1 VPTTITLQPNA
12 KVNLGLHITG
22 RREDG
27 YHLLQTALVPVPELH
42 DTLSITAASE
52 LTQPELSVVGVTLSG
67 DPNDNLVIRAW
78 RLLKEWSPTLPAV
91 GVLLEKR
98 IPAGAGLGGGSSDAA
113 AMLRGLV
120 ELFELDISHDQLATL
135 ALTLGAD
142 VPFFLINEPRYATGI
157 GEVLSPLD
165 VDLKGY
171 QIELITPAIHS
182 DTREAYRNLKP
193 EHWSGNRQLNAL
205 LKQPVATWRD
215 TVRNDF
221 EPSVFKRYPVLAE
234 LKESLY
240 QRGAVYASMSGSGS
254 AIYGLFERDV

>member
-1 VPTTITLQPNA
+1 MPTTITLQPNA

-22 RREDG
+22 KRADG

-42 DTLSITAASE
+42 DTLTITAAPE
-52 LTQPELSVVGVTLSG
+52 LTKPELEVVGASLNG
-67 DPNDNLVIRAW
+67 DPQDNLVMRAW
-78 RLLKEWSPTLPAV
+78 RQLKEWSPTLPAV
-91 GVLLEKR
+91 RVLLDKR

-120 ELFELDISHDQLATL
+120 EMFELSISLDKLSSMAVN
-135 ALTLGAD
+135 LGAD
-142 VPFFLINEPRYATGI
+142 VPFFLVNEPRYATGI
-157 GEVLSPLD
+157 GEVMSRLE
-165 VDLKGY
+165 VGLKGY
-171 QIELITPAIHS
+171 RIELITPAIHS
-182 DTREAYRNLKP
+182 DTGEAYRNLKP
-193 EHWSGNRQLNAL
+193 EHGSGDRQLDAL

-240 QRGAVYASMSGSGS
+240 KRGAVYASMSGSGS
-254 AIYGLFERDV
+254 ALYGLFERDV